1 MSVNLIIY
9 IHIDNELLFLVNF
22 QIDVYIH
29 IDNELLFFVNF
40 QIDVKIIKIN
50 KDKSHTDN

>member
-1 MSVNLIIY
+1 MNFCFLLI
-9 IHIDNELLFLVNF
+9 
-22 QIDVYIH
+22 YIH

>member
-9 IHIDNELLFLVNF
+9 IHIDNELLFFVNF